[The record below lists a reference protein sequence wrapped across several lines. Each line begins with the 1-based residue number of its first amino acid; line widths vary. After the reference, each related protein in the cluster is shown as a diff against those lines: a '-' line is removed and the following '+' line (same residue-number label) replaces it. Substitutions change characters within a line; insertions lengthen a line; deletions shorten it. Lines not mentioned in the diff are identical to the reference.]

1 MRPTQTT
8 HPTIVWKK
16 KNLRQN
22 SPSVQCGW
30 GEATKKKKQ
39 NIPTHPEY
47 EEREEVRIVVDCVYL
62 PVNKEGNTIL
72 HEIAA
77 PVDL

>member
-1 MRPTQTT
+1 M
-8 HPTIVWKK
+8 K
-16 KNLRQN
+16 L
-22 SPSVQCGW
+22 
-30 GEATKKKKQ
+30 